1 MKKSNYKPQIPD
13 LMEAV
18 FDAVYLTFDLA
29 AAALF
34 FLFSK
39 GNILYVLHG
48 ILTDTLWRGCFSPGA
63 KNYKGCTWNK

>member
-34 FLFSK
+34 LFSK
-39 GNILYVLHG
+39 EISCMY
-48 ILTDTLWRGCFSPGA
+48 
-63 KNYKGCTWNK
+63 YMEY

>member
-29 AAALF
+29 AAIIISFGCYLPVT
-34 FLFSK
+34 LFSK
-39 GNILYVLHG
+39 
-48 ILTDTLWRGCFSPGA
+48 TKP
-63 KNYKGCTWNK
+63 

>member
-29 AAALF
+29 AAVLF

-39 GNILYVLHG
+39 GNILYVLYGNIHS
-48 ILTDTLWRGCFSPGA
+48 R
-63 KNYKGCTWNK
+63 N